1 MIYTVEVR
9 VQVIRH
15 VVVDAATIDDAER
28 LGLEKAKA
36 MLGGAEGLVLSVQSF
51 PHKKERSSSVDVE
64 TIQTG

>member
-1 MIYTVEVR
+1 MIYTVEVQ

-36 MLGGAEGLVLSVQSF
+36 MLGGAEGSVISVQSF
-51 PHKKERSSSVDVE
+51 PHKNERSSGVDVE
-64 TIQTG
+64 TVQEG